1 MVIYKWL
8 DLHSAYILPII
19 YRKGQAVLF
28 IRVLH
33 NPYTGVSGSAPARVW
48 RCMRGAMTPL
58 RVGSWEVEAVP
69 SRQKGGSG
77 DACTHTKLWDDKK
90 RQWMDS
96 RYAVF
101 PAQVFLPFRCFH
113 FTSTGNTMAPIYKQN
128 SQNIHTEN
136 TLILPFKPVELWSI
150 KACSLEVFFAQFNK
164 QLMCILADENSFA
177 E

>member
-8 DLHSAYILPII
+8 DLHSAYILLII
-19 YRKGQAVLF
+19 YRNGQAVLF

-33 NPYTGVSGSAPARVW
+33 NPHTGVSGSAPARVW
-48 RCMRGAMTPL
+48 RYKRGPMTLL

-69 SRQKGGSG
+69 SRQKRGLG

-90 RQWMDS
+90 IQWMDS

-101 PAQVFLPFRCFH
+101 PAHVFCPLGV
-113 FTSTGNTMAPIYKQN
+113 FTSQAQGTLWPQFINKIVKN

-136 TLILPFKPVELWSI
+136 TLISPFKPIEVWRI
-150 KACSLEVFFAQFNK
+150 NVCSL
-164 QLMCILADENSFA
+164 
-177 E
+177 